1 MEAQVAQRTGQHP
14 KAYLMD
20 GAFASRADITT
31 LEERDV
37 TVYAP
42 VRLPRNKPEEERY
55 EPRSQ
60 DGPAV
65 VRWRER
71 LATQQAQVLYKER
84 GATAEWANAKV
95 LKHGMS
101 RFTVR
106 GLGNAPTVMLLVA
119 VAHNLTRWIA
129 LTT

>member
-1 MEAQVAQRTGQHP
+1 MEAQVTQRTGRDP

-20 GAFASRADITT
+20 GALASRADITT
-31 LEERDV
+31 LEERGV

-55 EPRSQ
+55 QPRDQ

-71 LATQQAQVLYKER
+71 MATQEAQVLYKQR
-84 GATAEWANAKV
+84 AATAEWANAQV
-95 LKHGMS
+95 RQHGMS

-106 GLGNAPTVMLLVA
+106 GLGKATTVMLLVA
-119 VAHNLTRWIA
+119 VAHNLMRWIA